1 MRMSRKSLLL
11 LIFVLGMAPAIA
23 GCGNLDYAL
32 GAVIGELQL
41 LGSAV
46 PIETA
51 LDDPDL
57 TEDQQEK
64 LAFLIR
70 VRDYGEEVI
79 GLNVGKSYRNFVKVK
94 DDTLAWNLSASRK
107 DAFDPYVWRLPVV
120 GRIPYLG
127 FFTLDYAKAERDR
140 LVDQGYDTVI
150 YEVDAYST
158 LGLLPDPVA
167 SALLKRGWLQLADTV
182 MHECLHNTIWR
193 EGDTNFNETMALFVG
208 RTAAMEFLAHEFGEE
223 SEMVIEARQYYADDG
238 VFRDFLDNLRSDL
251 NAIYNS
257 NQSSTEKIQARKP
270 ILEGAGT
277 RFVNEALPLMNDQES
292 FQDYVDFNFNNAFLL
307 LYVRYGTELDL
318 FEGVHEMTGG
328 DWGQT
333 LDIFRAAAAAPDT
346 FAYLR
351 NILDR

>member
-1 MRMSRKSLLL
+1 MRIFRKSLFL
-11 LIFVLGMAPAIA
+11 LILVLGIVPVIT
-23 GCGNLDYAL
+23 GCGNTDYAL
-32 GAVIGELQL
+32 AAVIGELRL
-41 LGSAV
+41 LGAAV

-51 LDDPDL
+51 LNDPEL
-57 TEDQQEK
+57 TEDQREK
-64 LAFLIR
+64 LAFMVK

-79 GLNVGKSYRNFVKVK
+79 GLNVGNSYRNFVKVK

-120 GRIPYLG
+120 GGIPYLG

-140 LVDQGYDTVI
+140 LVDLGYDTVI

-167 SALLKRGWLQLADTV
+167 SSLLKRGWLQLADTV

-208 RTAAMEFLAHEFGEE
+208 RTAALEFLAYEFGAD
-223 SEMVIEARQYYADDG
+223 SEMLIEARQYYEDDN
-238 VFRDFLDNLRSDL
+238 VFRDFLDDLRADL
-251 NAIYNS
+251 NAIYTS

-270 ILEGAGT
+270 ILEGAGA
-277 RFVNEALPLMNDQES
+277 RFVEEALPLMHDQDS

-307 LYVRYGTELDL
+307 LYVRYGTELQL

-333 LDIFRAAAAAPDT
+333 LDVFRAAAESPDA

>member
-1 MRMSRKSLLL
+1 MHLFRNYLSIM
-11 LIFVLGMAPAIA
+11 ILGMISAPMIA
-23 GCGNLDYAL
+23 GCANSDYAL
-32 GAVIGELQL
+32 AAVLGELRL
-41 LGSAV
+41 LAAAV

-57 TEDQQEK
+57 TEDQREK

-79 GLNVGKSYRNFVKVK
+79 GLNVGKSYRNFVLLE
-94 DDTLAWNLSASRK
+94 DDSLAWNLSASRK

-140 LVDQGYDTVI
+140 LVDLGYDTVI

-167 SALLKRGWLQLADTV
+167 SSLLRRDWLQLADTI

-193 EGDTNFNETMALFVG
+193 EGDTNFNESLAVFVG
-208 RTAAMEFLAHEFGEE
+208 RTAALEFMAHEFGED
-223 SEMVIEARQYYADDG
+223 SEMVIEAHQYYEDDA
-238 VFRDFLDNLRSDL
+238 VFRDFLDKLRADL
-251 NAIYNS
+251 NAIYTS
-257 NQSSTEKIQARKP
+257 DQPSAEKIQARKP
-270 ILEGAGT
+270 ILEGAGA
-277 RFVNEALPLMNDQES
+277 RFVEEALPLMHNKES
-292 FQDYVDFNFNNAFLL
+292 FQNYEDFTFNNAFLL

-333 LDIFRAAAAAPDT
+333 LDIFRAAATAPDAY
-346 FAYLR
+346 AYLR